1 MLIMS
6 NAKIQMTNGSKLG
19 GREATRLGG
28 LPANEVWR
36 ACPLMAPWKSGML

>member
-19 GREATRLGG
+19 GREARRLGSYEARR
-28 LPANEVWR
+28 LTR
-36 ACPLMAPWKSGML
+36 Q